1 MPKPEEGPVPT
12 RPTPNPES
20 RVPLSRERVL
30 RAAVA
35 LADEDGIDS
44 LTMRELGLRLGVEA
58 MSLYNHVA
66 NKDDILDGMV
76 DLVVSEIDLPSDDGR
91 LAGGHAPEGDLR
103 PGRSSP
109 VTPGRARLIDSRE
122 SSGPARLRYFD
133 WVVGTLRR
141 AGFSLEMAAR
151 AFSLLDSYIYGFGRQ
166 QFNMSAGGDI
176 APEEMAEAFLRA
188 IPADE
193 YPYLREM
200 VVEYAMDSGYDESA
214 DFEFGLDL
222 ILDGLQR
229 LLDRATS

>member
-1 MPKPEEGPVPT
+1 MPVPT
-12 RPTPNPES
+12 RPTPSPGS

-30 RAAVA
+30 GAAVL
-35 LADEDGIDS
+35 LADEDGLES

-66 NKDDILDGMV
+66 NKDDLLDGMV
-76 DLVVSEIDLPSDDGR
+76 DLVVSEIDLPADTVEWR
-91 LAGGHAPEGDLR
+91 EAMR
-103 PGRSSP
+103 R
-109 VTPGRARLIDSRE
+109 RAISAQSVFSRHPWASGLIDSRE
-122 SSGPARLRYFD
+122 SSGPARLRYLD

-141 AGFSLEMAAR
+141 AGFTLEMTAR

-166 QFNMSAGGDI
+166 RLNMSAGGDI
-176 APEEMAEAFLRA
+176 EPEEMGAAFLRA
-188 IPADE
+188 LPADQ

-200 VVEYAMDSGYDESA
+200 VVDHAMGSGYDESA

-222 ILDGLQR
+222 ILDGLQS

>member
-1 MPKPEEGPVPT
+1 
-12 RPTPNPES
+12 
-20 RVPLSRERVL
+20 VL
-30 RAAVA
+30 RAAVL
-35 LADEDGIDS
+35 LADEDGIES

-66 NKDDILDGMV
+66 NKDDILDGMI
-76 DLVVSEIDLPSDDGR
+76 DLVVSEIDLPADTVDWKAAMR
-91 LAGGHAPEGDLR
+91 
-103 PGRSSP
+103 
-109 VTPGRARLIDSRE
+109 GRAISAQSVFSRHPWASGLIDSRE

-141 AGFSLEMAAR
+141 AGFTLEMAAR

-166 QFNMSAGGDI
+166 RLNMSAGGDMT
-176 APEEMAEAFLRA
+176 PEDMAEAFLRA

-200 VVEYAMDSGYDESA
+200 VVEHAMSSGYDESA
-214 DFEFGLDL
+214 DFEFGLNL

-229 LLDRATS
+229 LLDGATS